1 MSTQRVESFVNI
13 YQKLNK
19 NNLHLLGDIYA
30 PNIHFSDPLHEVAGL
45 DDLHSYFSDLYSN
58 VQECGFDITSHHCAG
73 DNAFVYWVMKYRHP
87 KLANNKEITVKGHS
101 HLVFNGD
108 KIIEHQDYFDVGA
121 LLYRNIPLVG
131 SVIKLIDK
139 RATQS

>member
-1 MSTQRVESFVNI
+1 
-13 YQKLNK
+13 
-19 NNLHLLGDIYA
+19 
-30 PNIHFSDPLHEVAGL
+30 
-45 DDLHSYFSDLYSN
+45 
-58 VQECGFDITSHHCAG
+58 
-73 DNAFVYWVMKYRHP
+73 MKYRHP

-108 KIIEHQDYFDVGA
+108 KIVEHQDYFDVGA